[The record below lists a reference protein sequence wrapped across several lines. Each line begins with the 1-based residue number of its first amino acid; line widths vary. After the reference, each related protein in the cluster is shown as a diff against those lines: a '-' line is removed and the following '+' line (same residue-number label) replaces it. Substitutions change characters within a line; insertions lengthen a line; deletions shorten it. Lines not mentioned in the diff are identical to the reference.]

1 MEASTPIVQ
10 RLLSHLD
17 ARLSG
22 RAVLDLCVGLLYA
35 AVRLTGG
42 ATGVAHLLVERGGP
56 CRPLPGAGALAGTSA
71 REVAEWI
78 LSSDTTKASVGLAVL
93 NAAATGAAHT
103 CTEAD
108 IRDLVGIRSRDRVA
122 MVGYFAP
129 LLPWLRDSGAHLD
142 VLELRPQPG
151 ARAAEDADVVLPQC
165 DVALITATTLA
176 NHTLDGLLALA
187 GSAREVVLLGPSTP
201 MAPDVFVGTPV
212 TMLAG
217 VEVVDP
223 ETLWRIVGEGG
234 STREFGTAVR
244 KICQQIPGARPSGT
258 Q

>member
-1 MEASTPIVQ
+1 M
-10 RLLSHLD
+10 
-17 ARLSG
+17 
-22 RAVLDLCVGLLYA
+22 
-35 AVRLTGG
+35 
-42 ATGVAHLLVERGGP
+42 
-56 CRPLPGAGALAGTSA
+56 
-71 REVAEWI
+71 
-78 LSSDTTKASVGLAVL
+78 
-93 NAAATGAAHT
+93 
-103 CTEAD
+103 
-108 IRDLVGIRSRDRVA
+108 
-122 MVGYFAP
+122 
-129 LLPWLRDSGAHLD
+129 
-142 VLELRPQPG
+142 RPQPG

-244 KICQQIPGARPSGT
+244 KICQQIPAARPSGT
-258 Q
+258 P